1 MLPNFLFNGP
11 KLPKRQ
17 FAMGSLACLLL
28 WVTTAPV
35 AQTIELNL
43 PDAGRQNV
51 ELNRPELKKAQ
62 ALLDSARTK
71 RQAKDFASALLDTE
85 GALLLQ
91 PRDLPGRYLRAIL
104 LADLVKIK
112 EAHKAFEELTQ
123 EFPELPEPHNNLAVQ
138 QASLGQLEP
147 ARLSLLRAL
156 AIFPDY
162 VVAQENLGDVYIR
175 MAQVA
180 YQAAVKSAG
189 VKPAGSATV
198 PTSASESLKTKLQ
211 TTTDWLKK

>member
-1 MLPNFLFNGP
+1 MLPNFLFCGP
-11 KLPKRQ
+11 NPPKHR
-17 FAMGSLACLLL
+17 FASSWVALLL
-28 WVTTAPV
+28 LMSASASM

-43 PDAGRQNV
+43 PEAGRQNI

-71 RQAKDFASALLDTE
+71 RQAKDFAGALLDTE
-85 GALLLQ
+85 GALVLQ

-104 LADLVKIK
+104 LADLAKTK

-138 QASLGQLEP
+138 QAALGQLEP

-156 AIFPDY
+156 AIFPNY

-175 MAQVA
+175 MAQAA
-180 YQAAVKSAG
+180 YQSAVNSAS
-189 VKPAGSATV
+189 VKQAGTATLPV
-198 PTSASESLKTKLQ
+198 SASELLKNKLQ